1 VYKAR
6 ENKIVVVEDLSMEA
20 PKTKDFSA
28 MLDALRGESYKTL
41 VVLPEYNENVYLSA
55 RNLCDNKMV
64 ALSDMNTYDLV
75 NAHVVIF
82 TESAAKMFSEEPAEE
97 AAA

>member
-1 VYKAR
+1 
-6 ENKIVVVEDLSMEA
+6 
-20 PKTKDFSA
+20 
-28 MLDALRGESYKTL
+28 
-41 VVLPEYNENVYLSA
+41 
-55 RNLCDNKMV
+55 MV